1 MVETETIR
9 MKLKEKNAHVR
20 SRISTLLYVVAAIVA
35 VFGIAMLAVNIYI
48 FKSTISQ
55 YVAQGYPTELVMQS
69 LVPSQLLPG
78 IFEPIALYGGMAFV
92 LIGVGFANS
101 KLAAYFTSASAT
113 EENTIVEEEDVTAIL
128 GLEDNN
134 EAILNLDTEEPAEDI
149 VAEEAQEETKN
160 V

>member
-20 SRISTLLYVVAAIVA
+20 SKISTLLYVVAAIVA

-48 FKSTISQ
+48 FKSTIAQ
-55 YVAQGYPTELVMQS
+55 YVAQGYPAEMVMQS

-78 IFEPIALYGGMAFV
+78 VFEPIALYGGMAFA
-92 LIGVGFANS
+92 LIGIGIANS
-101 KLAAYFTSASAT
+101 KIAAYFASTTAT
-113 EENTIVEEEDVTAIL
+113 EENTIVEEEDVAAIL

-134 EAILNLDTEEPAEDI
+134 DAILSLDKEESVEEI
-149 VAEEAQEETKN
+149 IAEESEEESKN
-160 V
+160 A

>member
-20 SRISTLLYVVAAIVA
+20 SKISTLLYVVAAIVA

-55 YVAQGYPTELVMQS
+55 YVAQGYPADMVMQS
-69 LVPSQLLPG
+69 LLPSQLLPG

-101 KLAAYFTSASAT
+101 KIAAHFASATAT
-113 EENTIVEEEDVTAIL
+113 EENTIVEEEDETLIL
-128 GLEDNN
+128 GLEDND
-134 EAILNLDTEEPAEDI
+134 EAILNVDEEKATEEII
-149 VAEEAQEETKN
+149 VEESEEETKN
-160 V
+160 A